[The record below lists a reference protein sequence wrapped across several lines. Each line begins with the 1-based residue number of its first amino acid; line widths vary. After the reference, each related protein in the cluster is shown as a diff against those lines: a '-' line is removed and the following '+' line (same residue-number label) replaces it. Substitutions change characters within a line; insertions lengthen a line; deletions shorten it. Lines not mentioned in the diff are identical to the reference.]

1 MQGSVDKPGDNYRW
15 WVLVTV
21 VFGAFASILDSTIVN
36 TALPRIQHDFGAGL
50 HVASYVVTGYILA
63 AGVVVPA
70 SGFLANRFGMKRVYV
85 SSLALFTAGSA
96 LCGLAPNIGLLI
108 AARVLQGAG
117 GAALFPL
124 SFALLFSVF
133 SSEERGKANGIF
145 GIPVLAAP
153 ALGPTL
159 GGYLTQYVDWRW
171 VFYVNLPVGIVGVI
185 LGLRFLRET
194 PVRPALRFD
203 FPGFLLAA
211 SGLGLLLY
219 GISNLAY
226 DGWDSTR
233 TVSGPILF
241 SLLLLVGFVVVA
253 WRGAAPLLR
262 LRLYQRRNYALGAG
276 ISLVGSIA
284 IFAPGFFMPQYLQGL
299 RGQTPFEAGLLLLW
313 GGVGAVIGSI
323 TTGQLYNRLGPKLL
337 IFIGLADNLIVT
349 GLIAI
354 WMTATSNLSLL
365 PPLFLIS
372 GIGLPMMF
380 QSVNTL
386 ALDGIRGAELPDA
399 TTLSVV
405 TRNVMGSLAIAV
417 LTNFLQSR
425 ATLHMQAIA
434 GGVGRAFAHA
444 GVGGVSGN
452 QMPPPVRD
460 ALATA
465 YHETY
470 ILLTVVVLPTFV
482 IAWFLRQPTWR
493 AKTVAASPAASG
505 EADPQEMALAVGAE

>member
-1 MQGSVDKPGDNYRW
+1 MQGSVNRSGDNYRW

-63 AGVVVPA
+63 AGVIVPA

-96 LCGLAPNIGLLI
+96 LCGLAPNINLLI

-171 VFYVNLPVGIVGVI
+171 VFYVNLPVGILGVI

-194 PVRPALRFD
+194 PVRPGLRFD

-233 TVSGPILF
+233 TVSGPILV
-241 SLLLLVGFVVVA
+241 SLLLLTGFVVVA
-253 WRGAAPLLR
+253 WRGASPLLR

-337 IFIGLADNLIVT
+337 IYIGLADNLIIT
-349 GLIAI
+349 GVITV

-386 ALDGIRGAELPDA
+386 ALDGIRGPELPDA

-425 ATLHMQAIA
+425 ATFHMQAIA
-434 GGVGRAFAHA
+434 GGVGRAFAHR

-452 QMPPPVRD
+452 QMPPLVRA
-460 ALATA
+460 ALASA
-465 YHETY
+465 YHDTY
-470 ILLTVVVLPTFV
+470 ILLTVVFLPTFV
-482 IAWFLRQPTWR
+482 IAWFLRQPSWR
-493 AKTVAASPAASG
+493 VKSAAASPAPVS
-505 EADPQEMALAVGAE
+505 EPEPQERGLALAAE

>member
-1 MQGSVDKPGDNYRW
+1 MQQRVGVSSDNYKW

-50 HVASYVVTGYILA
+50 HLASYVVTGYILA

-70 SGFLANRFGMKRVYV
+70 SGFLANRFGMKRVYL
-85 SSLALFTAGSA
+85 SSLTLFTIGSA

-159 GGYLTQYVDWRW
+159 GGYLTQYADWRW
-171 VFYVNLPVGIVGVI
+171 VFYVNLPVGILGVI
-185 LGLRFLRET
+185 MGLRFLRET
-194 PVRPALRFD
+194 PVRPDLRFD
-203 FPGFLLAA
+203 FRGFLLAA

-226 DGWDSTR
+226 DGWSSVR
-233 TVSGPILF
+233 TVSGPILVA
-241 SLLLLVGFVVVA
+241 LVLLVGFVVVT
-253 WRGAAPLLR
+253 WNGSTPLLR

-276 ISLVGSIA
+276 ISLVGAVA
-284 IFAPGFFMPQYLQGL
+284 IFGPGFLMPQFLQGL

-313 GGVGAVIGSI
+313 GGVGAVIGSV

-337 IFIGLADNLIVT
+337 IFIGLADLLVMT
-349 GLIAI
+349 GLTSI
-354 WMTATSNLSLL
+354 WLTATSNLVLL
-365 PPLFLIS
+365 PPILLLN

-386 ALDGIRGAELPDA
+386 ALDGIRGPDLPDA

-405 TRNVMGSLAIAV
+405 TRNVMGSLSLAL
-417 LTNFLQSR
+417 LTNYLQSR
-425 ATLHMQAIA
+425 TTVHVQAIS
-434 GGVGRAFAHA
+434 GGVARAFTHLS
-444 GVGGVSGN
+444 VGGVSGN
-452 QMPPPVRD
+452 RLPEVVREAS
-460 ALATA
+460 ALAF
-465 YHETY
+465 HDTY
-470 ILLTVVVLPTFV
+470 AVLAVVVLPTFV
-482 IAWFLRQPTWR
+482 IAWFLRQASWQ
-493 AKTVAASPAASG
+493 AKAAPAEASS
-505 EADPQEMALAVGAE
+505 ADRQEVALAVGE